1 MMYVAA
7 GNGSTREVV
16 GIIVE
21 RALET
26 AEIVLD
32 SKSMRSLTGETT
44 FILQEIGNIHRLAYY
59 LSSGSGQ
66 QAAFLTYLQRV
77 IAADFYEEYV
87 QLLRVTDQYNIR
99 DPDCLSQVNGQLNLL
114 KNLLVRMLEVTPSK

>member
-7 GNGSTREVV
+7 GNGSVREVV
-16 GIIVE
+16 GLIVE
-21 RALET
+21 RGLET

-32 SKSMRSLTGETT
+32 SKSMRSITGETT

-59 LSSGSGQ
+59 ISSISGQ
-66 QAAFLTYLQRV
+66 QASFLTYLQRV
-77 IAADFYEEYV
+77 IAADFYAEYV

-99 DPDCLSQVNGQLNLL
+99 DSDCLSQVNGQLNLL
-114 KNLLVRMLEVTPSK
+114 KNLLVRMLEVAPR